1 MCVHACTRVHL
12 YFMYTYSY
20 ISIWA
25 TLILYTVAEN
35 RARWHVKVRKKR
47 FRDFYTRNCW
57 LFTEPFFYDIH
68 QQEKDPWGKKYTEKE
83 GKSWGLERN
92 NKEISSRDSCPSDV
106 WTIGLNSQLRPS
118 VSNAW
123 KYKKI
128 AKQYFNV
135 TKLGLKARFKIR
147 FVV

>member
-20 ISIWA
+20 ISIWT
-25 TLILYTVAEN
+25 TLVLYTVAEN
-35 RARWHVKVRKKR
+35 RARRHVKGKKELEI
-47 FRDFYTRNCW
+47 FIHGIAGFLLNLFYN
-57 LFTEPFFYDIH
+57 IH
-68 QQEKDPWGKKYTEKE
+68 QQEKNPWGKKYTEKE